1 MIKMMSLEKALID
14 VYILGVFNL
23 KGCVHSQP
31 QICFQWK
38 QYKESPQLSCCL
50 FVFAYFFILIEAM
63 NESAL
68 EKLRWE
74 ARKKKLERKVKAFK
88 RE

>member
-38 QYKESPQLSCCL
+38 QDKRIATTFMLSFCFYLL
-50 FVFAYFFILIEAM
+50 FHIIRGHE
-63 NESAL
+63 
-68 EKLRWE
+68 
-74 ARKKKLERKVKAFK
+74 
-88 RE
+88 